1 MMKTKAPSDGRVSIK
16 ELIDFF
22 QTSANKLTANGE
34 DDSAFYFEQ
43 VADHLIQNPHKGL
56 QEKVERILGI

>member
-22 QTSANKLTANGE
+22 QTSANKLTASGD